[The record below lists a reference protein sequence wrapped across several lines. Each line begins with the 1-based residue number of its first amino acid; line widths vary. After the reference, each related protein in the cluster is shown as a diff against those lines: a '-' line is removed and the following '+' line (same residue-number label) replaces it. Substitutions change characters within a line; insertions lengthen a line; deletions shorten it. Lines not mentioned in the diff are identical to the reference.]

1 MEAAVPT
8 ILQILT
14 DAVRRLAGAGALNNA
29 AHEVRRVTTSAGE
42 LDRQLARLE
51 LMPPR
56 AA

>member
-1 MEAAVPT
+1 MPT
-8 ILQILT
+8 ILQILA

-29 AHEVRRVTTSAGE
+29 AHEVRRVTKTAGE

-51 LMPPR
+51 PLPPR